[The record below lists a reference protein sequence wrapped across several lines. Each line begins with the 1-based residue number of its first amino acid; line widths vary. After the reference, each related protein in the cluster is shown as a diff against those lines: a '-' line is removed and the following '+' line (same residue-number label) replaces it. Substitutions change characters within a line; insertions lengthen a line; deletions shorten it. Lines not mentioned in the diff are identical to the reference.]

1 METDLP
7 DPSFILGVDEH
18 TAVLLDLDAE
28 TASVV
33 GNGVLTIRRRGRSL
47 TYPAGSVLDFATI
60 TALVEGLNEAPAPA
74 EADAGSSG
82 GSNRPATASPSG
94 PLPEVSLRASADR
107 LDAGFVEALM
117 SRDADGCVTTILDLV
132 QALIDWSADTL
143 TSDEGDHACA
153 ILRGMVVRLGQLAEM
168 GARDPR
174 DALAPLVEVLLDLR
188 TAARD
193 RRDWSTSDS
202 IRDRLG
208 TAGVEV
214 RDTSDG
220 VTWDLRQP

>member
-1 METDLP
+1 
-7 DPSFILGVDEH
+7 VDEH

-47 TYPAGSVLDFATI
+47 TYPAGSVLGFTTI
-60 TALVEGLNEAPAPA
+60 TTLVEGLDKAPELAEA
-74 EADAGSSG
+74 EADAGSAAGSG
-82 GSNRPATASPSG
+82 RRTSSPSTSSLSG

-107 LDAGFVEALM
+107 LDADFAQALM
-117 SRDADGCVTTILDLV
+117 SRDADGCVTEILDLV

-174 DALAPLVEVLLDLR
+174 DALAPLVEALLDLR

-208 TAGVEV
+208 AAGVEV

-220 VTWDLRQP
+220 VTWDLR